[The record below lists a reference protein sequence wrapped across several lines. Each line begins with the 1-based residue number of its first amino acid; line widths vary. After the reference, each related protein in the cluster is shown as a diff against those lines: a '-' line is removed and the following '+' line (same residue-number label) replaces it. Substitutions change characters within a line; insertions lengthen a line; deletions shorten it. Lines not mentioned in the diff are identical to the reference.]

1 MAVYLPPVCS
11 SAVSTHYITQ
21 SQHDRFRGPEVTANN
36 TDGLT
41 TSISQEYH
49 NKSISALSLQRS
61 HRTKQKSARKP
72 RPHSCRGVYIKPE
85 GIVEQTPLTLLSAAR
100 QTLSD
105 SDRCAHR
112 GPWRSRIKKD
122 LLCSPLLLIDDLK
135 KKGFGERCR
144 QFMKALVLAVL
155 TAVGVK
161 NATEFSAKI
170 CI

>member
-1 MAVYLPPVCS
+1 M
-11 SAVSTHYITQ
+11 TGTQ
-21 SQHDRFRGPEVTANN
+21 EA
-36 TDGLT
+36 
-41 TSISQEYH
+41 EYH

-112 GPWRSRIKKD
+112 GRIKKD